1 MDLVIARPPGLR
13 VSPRAESSCVRVYH
27 GFHLLTL
34 LVRSDSSMLGARA
47 HHHRRKAPGTRGSE
61 AAAPGRSVAS
71 DECLTF
77 RADFVGPSDHTLG
90 RRCCPASMRC
100 WVTWVG
106 GASRPP
112 WAVGSP
118 GSAVPPGLSSLLGHL
133 GRRCLRPPCA
143 VGSPGSAL
151 RALLE
156 GREEELGHAEP
167 RPPSM
172 VLVCGLRYSEWVS
185 RFQNQML
192 STEPVLSGSQSWA
205 PSLGSWTSLS
215 SVEYVSGLGCNS

>member
-61 AAAPGRSVAS
+61 AAAPGHSVAS

-118 GSAVPPGLSSLLGHL
+118 GSAVPPSLRVLLGHL
-133 GRRCLRPPCA
+133 GQRCCPASMRCWVTWVSSASRPQFA
-143 VGSPGSAL
+143 VGSPGS
-151 RALLE
+151 E
-156 GREEELGHAEP
+156 V
-167 RPPSM
+167 PPASM
-172 VLVCGLRYSEWVS
+172 CCWVTWVS
-185 RFQNQML
+185 PPCAVGGEGGGTWTRGA
-192 STEPVLSGSQSWA
+192 STPLDGAGLWSQ
-205 PSLGSWTSLS
+205 
-215 SVEYVSGLGCNS
+215 VFRMGLQVPESDAIY